1 MFSLAIG
8 CALVAGCATDADF
21 LDDTDVDLVQA
32 STVTSGM
39 SVVGNHLQKDGQT
52 WKAHGFNMIGALSPA
67 WCKQNN
73 GVAAREHFGSPE
85 LETAIDGWHANAIR
99 LQISQRG
106 LEDPTLT
113 ATQRADY
120 LAMVKTDVQLAR
132 SLGLVVILSM
142 QDQSVGCGPVH
153 PLPSTQTVAA
163 WKVLAPAFK
172 NWRYVMYELFNEPQ
186 NGTSDAAWAQWRDGG
201 ASPLANLGDTTVGFQ
216 TLVSTVRATGANNVL
231 LADGALK
238 AEHLDNISSH
248 VLTDPAGG
256 HGIAYAIHPY
266 YFTPDQP
273 YWEKSW
279 GFLAA
284 SHALV
289 ATEWNYLA
297 EDCGTAKQTLAP
309 KFLNWL
315 DTNGIG
321 ITAHAFDFQKTLVS
335 DWSWTPTHCGGA
347 VGGAGQV
354 LKTWFTQHA
363 P

>member
-1 MFSLAIG
+1 MS
-8 CALVAGCATDADF
+8 
-21 LDDTDVDLVQA
+21 A

-39 SVVGNHLQKDGQT
+39 SVVGNHLEKDGVI

-67 WCKQNN
+67 WCGQGN
-73 GVAAREHFGSPE
+73 GIAAREHFGTPE
-85 LETAIDGWHANAIR
+85 LENAITGWHANAIR

-113 ATQRADY
+113 AAQRADY
-120 LAMVKTDVQLAR
+120 LAMVQTDVQLAR

-142 QDQSVGCGPVH
+142 QDQGIGCGPVH
-153 PLPSTQTVAA
+153 PLPSTQTIAA

-172 NWRYVMYELFNEPQ
+172 NWRYVMFEMFNEPQ
-186 NGTSDAAWAQWRDGG
+186 NQTRDAAWAQWRDGG
-201 ASPLANLGDTTVGFQ
+201 AAPLANLGDKAVGFQ
-216 TLVSTVRATGANNVL
+216 TLVATIRATGANNVL

-248 VLTDPAGG
+248 LLADEPAG

-279 GFLAA
+279 GFLA
-284 SHALV
+284 SSRALI

-297 EDCGTAKQTLAP
+297 ADCGTPKETLAP

-315 DTNGIG
+315 DANEIG
-321 ITAHAFDFQKTLVS
+321 ITAHAFDYQNTLVS
-335 DWSWTPTHCGGA
+335 DWSFTPTRCGGA

-363 P
+363 H